1 MSVLEKQHALVRAYR
16 PRQAVWEKSTH
27 RICTR
32 ALRMFADPRC
42 EVLYTLGR
50 VWLSHLALF
59 NPKPRLEGNTRFVQI
74 TGHASDRQLP
84 YEQEV
89 MSPHASW
96 RSHPEQPLSFLP
108 SACLP
113 QGGKVAATPPGI
125 AATFKGRNEWT
136 WSDKGCR
143 SLGLAVTGVTCHP
156 PTPKMSSQAV
166 PDASPKYDPCSA
178 ASSGDSLGST
188 RLGAPDA

>member
-1 MSVLEKQHALVRAYR
+1 MTVRAPRALGGSRVGGGSGSLSVLEKQHALVRAYR

-42 EVLYTLGR
+42 EVLYTLGC

-125 AATFKGRNEWT
+125 AATFKAGMSGR
-136 WSDKGCR
+136 
-143 SLGLAVTGVTCHP
+143 GVTKEAGP
-156 PTPKMSSQAV
+156 
-166 PDASPKYDPCSA
+166 
-178 ASSGDSLGST
+178 
-188 RLGAPDA
+188 